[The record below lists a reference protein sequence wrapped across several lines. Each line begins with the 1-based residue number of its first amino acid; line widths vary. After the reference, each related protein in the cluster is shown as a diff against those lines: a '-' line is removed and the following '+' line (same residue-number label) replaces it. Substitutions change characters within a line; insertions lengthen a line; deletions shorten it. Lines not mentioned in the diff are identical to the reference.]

1 VTPMN
6 PWLAAGIGLAQTAG
20 VLAVMVAF
28 GAALSGLARLVLRRP
43 RDQWRVLRIDRF
55 WLVNMALA
63 PFMVGIFAL
72 LMWLF
77 RLSPDAVGLN
87 THNLGLSLGVAIPVG
102 LLLGLPSAIA
112 APIAAREGISPMN
125 VPFGRSLFDV
135 IGAIAYAAIFVGP
148 LEEIPF
154 RGIIQTLLDRAMPQS
169 AHLGSFSILLGTVLA
184 AFIFVFYHYRNVMLG
199 GETRQQFVRL
209 LPGRT
214 IASFILALLFQ
225 GTGSLLGPIIFHN
238 LVDTCTIASL
248 SITLYR
254 LRQQGKWPIKRPVP
268 AAETPESQA
277 DVPQVPENGTD
288 ISDPA
293 DEAAK
298 FV

>member
-1 VTPMN
+1 MAPMN
-6 PWLAAGIGLAQTAG
+6 PWGAAGIGLAQAAG
-20 VLAVMVAF
+20 VLAVMIAF
-28 GAALSGLARLVLRRP
+28 GQALSALARLVQHRP
-43 RDQWRVLRIDRF
+43 RDQWRVLRVDRF

-63 PFMVGIFAL
+63 PFMVAIFAL

-77 RLSPDAVGLN
+77 RLTPEQIGLN
-87 THNLGLSLGVAIPVG
+87 AHHLGASLGVAIPLG

-112 APIAAREGISPMN
+112 APIAAREGLSPMN
-125 VPFGRSLFDV
+125 VPFGRSLLDV
-135 IGAIAYAAIFVGP
+135 IGSITYAVIFVGP

-154 RGIIQTLLDRAMPQS
+154 RGIIQTLLDRAMPQ
-169 AHLGSFSILLGTVLA
+169 AVHLGGFSILLGTVIA

-214 IASFILALLFQ
+214 IASFVLALLFQ

-254 LRQQGKWPIKRPVP
+254 LRRQGKWPIRSNVP
-268 AAETPESQA
+268 SVEPEQQPGAMPESPA
-277 DVPQVPENGTD
+277 VPHVDG
-288 ISDPA
+288 PA